1 MPRMAGALRC
11 RDDDDEVCT
20 LTWEIDVTQRE
31 PDDRIEEEVR
41 AEAVGEDDDTDVVLD
56 IPVLKVEELDL
67 EVEELRAHISAR
79 AELASFLNISV
90 GVDAYVD
97 KVKLRIKGVEAQV
110 QLKVKLERILGSID
124 RALQAIDNNPQLLDP
139 DFRRSHRDAGG
150 EQSGEDEGQRELT
163 AGSEAEPGEPDEDPG
178 RDGSGPAATLAATP
192 AARKKAEELG
202 LDLSEMEG
210 TGTGGR
216 VLVRDVILAA
226 RG

>member
-1 MPRMAGALRC
+1 M
-11 RDDDDEVCT
+11 
-20 LTWEIDVTQRE
+20 TQRE

-41 AEAVGEDDDTDVVLD
+41 AEAVGEDTDVVLD

-79 AELASFLNISV
+79 AELAGFLNISV

-124 RALQAIDNNPQLLDP
+124 RALQAIEKNPQLLDP
-139 DFRRSHRDAGG
+139 DFRRSQERTGG
-150 EQSGEDEGQRELT
+150 EDTAEDEGQRELT
-163 AGSEAEPGEPDEDPG
+163 AGSGAEPEESEDPG
-178 RDGSGPAATLAATP
+178 RDGSGPAATP

-202 LDLSEMEG
+202 LDLSEIEG
-210 TGTGGR
+210 TGAGGR
-216 VLVRDVILAA
+216 VLVRDVLKAT
-226 RG
+226 GG